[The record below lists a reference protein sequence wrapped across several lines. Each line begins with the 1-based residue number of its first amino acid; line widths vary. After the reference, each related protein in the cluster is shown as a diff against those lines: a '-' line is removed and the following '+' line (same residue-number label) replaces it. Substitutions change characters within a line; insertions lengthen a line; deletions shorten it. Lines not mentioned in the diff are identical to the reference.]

1 LAHRDGT
8 ALAVAGYPGEMV
20 DLLLGDIDP
29 VAHHDLRFDRTLTSP
44 KSPKIRIVLHDHGS
58 YRRSRD
64 F

>member
-1 LAHRDGT
+1 
-8 ALAVAGYPGEMV
+8 MV

-29 VAHHDLRFDRTLTSP
+29 GAHHDLRFDRTLTSP
-44 KSPKIRIVLHDHGS
+44 KSPKIRIVLHDHGG